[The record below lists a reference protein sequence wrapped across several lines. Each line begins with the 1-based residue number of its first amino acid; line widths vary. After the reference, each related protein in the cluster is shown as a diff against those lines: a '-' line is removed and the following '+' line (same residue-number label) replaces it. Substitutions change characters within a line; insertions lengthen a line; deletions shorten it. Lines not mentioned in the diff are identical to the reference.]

1 MVPVRLGKI
10 AEAVGQGIKAEQVG
24 VVGSD
29 TSIALVMNNAGRVP
43 PCACA
48 PLTGADLG
56 RGSFRRLQRVGWRSI
71 RKEAER
77 T

>member
-10 AEAVGQGIKAEQVG
+10 AEAVRQGIKANWVG
-24 VVGSD
+24 GSD
-29 TSIALVMNNAGRVP
+29 TSIALVVNNTGWATPHAR
-43 PCACA
+43 A

-56 RGSFRRLQRVGWRSI
+56 RNTFMRLQRICRRSTW
-71 RKEAER
+71 KEAER

>member
-10 AEAVGQGIKAEQVG
+10 AEAVRQRIKANWVG
-24 VVGSD
+24 GPD
-29 TSIALVMNNAGRVP
+29 TPIALVVNNTGWAT
-43 PCACA
+43 PCTRA

-56 RGSFRRLQRVGWRSI
+56 RHTFMRLQRI
-71 RKEAER
+71 RRRPTWKEAER